1 MILEGG
7 RGLRELLAFMLILV
21 GGWKKYYFFIFGF
34 GSKTENHIYKHKH

>member
-7 RGLRELLAFMLILV
+7 RGLREL
-21 GGWKKYYFFIFGF
+21 GKKYYFFIFGF